1 MGLGWASRGSPY
13 TDSEELWGQQHDVGV
28 IIHAG
33 PMVSPPGKHVGF
45 AHRLAGSVMEEEIE
59 SGEIE

>member
-1 MGLGWASRGSPY
+1 V
-13 TDSEELWGQQHDVGV
+13 DHKELQGQQRDVGV
-28 IIHAG
+28 IIHDS

-59 SGEIE
+59 SGKIE